1 MNKGV
6 IPLKTCI
13 HCGAELPEDANLC
26 LNCGSLQSDPH
37 PVRPYRPWRR
47 KSLLLLLSCVMLFA
61 FLLLPRL
68 LHFPKTYDISAPEL
82 NYSDRDGQYRL
93 YLTWPIS
100 RSALSEPTDS
110 ADLQL
115 PGGEESA
122 IPSLLYV
129 RDPDT
134 GENLADA
141 FLQKLAHSYVRA
153 EAHDGSRQMNA
164 FSPARNE
171 SLPDA
176 ALVTDITYRAEDGT
190 NDIVWTLEMLNGD
203 RITLRHSL
211 TIDVLPHVTYSSKEV
226 PLATMD
232 DLRALLNKI
241 AADDMDKTVTIYL
254 PAVNY
259 EGDLTFGDR
268 GLELVGTSEN
278 GSQTTIHGHLTFTSR
293 EVQIPVLRNIVIDG
307 QEGVGVT
314 SSTALQLYQCSLT
327 GWDTGV
333 LASEGAWVGIHDSL
347 FEANRIGFRFD
358 SSGSS
363 MADDEYEG
371 NRFLNNE
378 TAVSLLRVPGSM
390 KLSFPKTM
398 FSGNGMD
405 ISNPCGNPVEIH
417 DAVFK

>member
-13 HCGAELPEDANLC
+13 HCGADLPEDANLC
-26 LNCGSLQSDPH
+26 LNCGTPQSDPH
-37 PVRPYRPWRR
+37 PIRPYRPWRR
-47 KSLLLLLSCVMLFA
+47 RAFFLLLVCALLLAVLF
-61 FLLLPRL
+61 LPRL
-68 LHFPKTYDISAPEL
+68 LHLPKSFEMRGPEL
-82 NYSDRDGQYRL
+82 TYTDRDGSYLL

-122 IPSLLYV
+122 IPSLLCV

-141 FLQKLAHSYVRA
+141 FLQKLVHSYIRS
-153 EAHDGSRQMNA
+153 EAHDGSGQMNVS
-164 FSPARNE
+164 SPIRNE
-171 SLPDA
+171 ALPDA
-176 ALVTDITYRAEDGT
+176 ALAADITYRATDGT

-211 TIDVLPHVTYSSKEV
+211 TVDVLPHVTYSSKEV
-226 PLATMD
+226 PLESMD
-232 DLRALLNKI
+232 DLQALLSEI

-254 PAVNY
+254 PAVDY

-278 GSQTTIHGHLTFTSR
+278 GHQTTIYGHLTFNSR
-293 EVQIPVLRNIVIDG
+293 EVQSPALRNIVIDG
-307 QEGVGVT
+307 HEGVGIT
-314 SSTALQLYQCSLT
+314 SSTALQLYYCSIQ

-347 FEANRIGFRFD
+347 FEDNRIGFQFD

-363 MADDEYEG
+363 MADAEYEG

-378 TAVSLLRVPGSM
+378 IAVSLLSVPGSL
-390 KLSFPKTM
+390 KLSFPKTL
-398 FSGNGMD
+398 FSGNGTD
-405 ISNPCGNPVEIH
+405 ISNPGGNPV
-417 DAVFK
+417 DTQDTVFK

>member
-1 MNKGV
+1 M
-6 IPLKTCI
+6 
-13 HCGAELPEDANLC
+13 
-26 LNCGSLQSDPH
+26 NCGTLQSAP
-37 PVRPYRPWRR
+37 RPIPPYHPWRR
-47 KSLLLLLSCVMLFA
+47 RALLLLLGCVLLFA
-61 FLLLPRL
+61 VFFLPRS
-68 LHFPKTYDISAPEL
+68 LHLPKTYDISAPEL
-82 NYSDRDGQYRL
+82 NYSDPDGQYYL

-100 RSALSEPTDS
+100 RSALSEPTES
-110 ADLQL
+110 ACLQL
-115 PGGEESA
+115 PQGESSA

-129 RDPDT
+129 RDPDA
-134 GENLADA
+134 GENLADD
-141 FLQKLAHSYVRA
+141 FLQKLAHSYVRS
-153 EAHDGSRQMNA
+153 EAHDGSGQMNVS
-164 FSPARNE
+164 SPARNE
-171 SLPDA
+171 SLADA

-226 PLATMD
+226 PLETMD

-293 EVQIPVLRNIVIDG
+293 EVQTPVLRNIVIDG
-307 QEGVGVT
+307 QEGIGIT
-314 SSTALQLYQCSLT
+314 SSTALQLYQCSFT

-333 LASEGAWVGIHDSL
+333 LASEGSWVGIHDSL
-347 FEANRIGFRFD
+347 IEDNRIGFLFD
-358 SSGSS
+358 SSGAS
-363 MADDEYEG
+363 MADVEYGG

-378 TAVSLLRVPGSM
+378 TAISLLRVPGSM
-390 KLSFPKTM
+390 KLSFPKTL
-398 FSGNGMD
+398 FSGNGTD
-405 ISNPCGNPVEIH
+405 ISNPGDTPV
-417 DAVFK
+417 DTRDSVFK